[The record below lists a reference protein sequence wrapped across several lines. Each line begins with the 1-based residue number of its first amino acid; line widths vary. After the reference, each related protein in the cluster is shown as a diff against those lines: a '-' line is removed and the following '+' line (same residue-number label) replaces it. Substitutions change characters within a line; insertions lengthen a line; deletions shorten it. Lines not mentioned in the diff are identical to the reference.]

1 MSDQSQVSTWVTGA
15 SSHREASHLGSHL
28 PLFPSPPQGHFPE
41 NSVSSAITPAICSGE
56 KPTALP
62 VNHQSIDASL
72 TQPIR
77 YSISCSR
84 GALKHL
90 VISLPFSVLLSNI
103 SDIKSRQ
110 KDFLG
115 GPVVGT
121 ALLPVWVRSLVEELG
136 SHIPHSEAKKKKKK
150 KKYIYIYI

>member
-28 PLFPSPPQGHFPE
+28 SLFPSPPQGHFPE
-41 NSVSSAITPAICSGE
+41 NSVSSAITPAISSGE

-110 KDFLG
+110 KDPWLRNLD
-115 GPVVGT
+115 PT
-121 ALLPVWVRSLVEELG
+121 YQTVR
-136 SHIPHSEAKKKKKK
+136 PKKKRKKKK
-150 KKYIYIYI
+150 IYIYI